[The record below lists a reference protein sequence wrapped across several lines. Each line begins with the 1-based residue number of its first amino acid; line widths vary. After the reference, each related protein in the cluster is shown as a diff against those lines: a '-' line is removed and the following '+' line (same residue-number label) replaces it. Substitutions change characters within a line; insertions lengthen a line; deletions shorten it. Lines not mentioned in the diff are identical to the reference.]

1 MVLMGSKF
9 PFTHCNRPAY
19 YEYIIA
25 SMYSM
30 LSLYLGI
37 LFSFHKSSTVQQ
49 NTLTKGG
56 FFSESAIRF
65 LDLQILKKK
74 YSKKTILS
82 LKFKIQAQD
91 SFLEYFFWDLE
102 IWKNFI
108 ALSEKKPP
116 LTKMSKFAVQT
127 KMPTFECD
135 KQLWQSTI
143 RKITVIVQD

>member
-37 LFSFHKSSTVQQ
+37 LFSFQSSTVQQ

-65 LDLQILKKK
+65 SNLQNENIPKNYPELK
-74 YSKKTILS
+74 I
-82 LKFKIQAQD
+82 
-91 SFLEYFFWDLE
+91 
-102 IWKNFI
+102 
-108 ALSEKKPP
+108 
-116 LTKMSKFAVQT
+116 
-127 KMPTFECD
+127 
-135 KQLWQSTI
+135 
-143 RKITVIVQD
+143 

>member
-49 NTLTKGG
+49 NTLTVG
-56 FFSESAIRF
+56 FQSIEIAKKVF
-65 LDLQILKKK
+65 LTFDNIFHAYLMSRLKKNA
-74 YSKKTILS
+74 KKIFFHGGLFFKSTLS
-82 LKFKIQAQD
+82 VLRCTWTGRI
-91 SFLEYFFWDLE
+91 
-102 IWKNFI
+102 I
-108 ALSEKKPP
+108 
-116 LTKMSKFAVQT
+116 
-127 KMPTFECD
+127 
-135 KQLWQSTI
+135 
-143 RKITVIVQD
+143 